1 MTRQILNAVV
11 RILNWCMR
19 ISLPASRRAWGQAL
33 VAEQQYIIDDR
44 ERLAWSLGGVLMSA
58 REFVRNLFE
67 GGPTW
72 AVGAGLS
79 LAAALIDLRSSTR
92 WPYAISVCLIA
103 FVLTWWRP
111 KWVWRWT
118 LLVALVLPALVLLS
132 DRWGPYSVD
141 RFDVFYGLI
150 PATIGTLMAL
160 AWRRLRNGANTASH

>member
-1 MTRQILNAVV
+1 MNREILNGVV

-19 ISLPASRRAWGQAL
+19 ILLPASRRTWAQAL
-33 VAEQQYIIDDR
+33 MAEQQYIVDDR

-72 AVGAGLS
+72 AVGGALS
-79 LAAALIDLRSSTR
+79 LAAALVDLRSPTR
-92 WPYAISVCLIA
+92 LPYAISVGLIA
-103 FVLTWWRP
+103 FALTWWRP

-118 LLVALVLPALVLLS
+118 LLVALVLPAFVLLS

-141 RFDVFYGLI
+141 RLDVFYGLV
-150 PATIGTLMAL
+150 PATIGTLIAV
-160 AWRRLRNGANTASH
+160 AWRRLRNKAYTPSH